1 VLRVLAIVGVLAA
14 VACCAIRP
22 PDARADRPEPAP
34 RPVLLLFPGG
44 GFIFD
49 IERLPYAVRAARRAG
64 FEPRFVDYPENDL
77 PRAVRAARRAARR
90 ATRHGRD
97 VYAYGE
103 SAGGTLAGLL
113 AQDGL
118 VARSAT
124 YCPLAD
130 LPGFI
135 SRSYDPALYQALI
148 KAGDRELR
156 EYSPGFH
163 RSARQI
169 LAMRAA
175 DDSPF
180 INQAIRRWD
189 RRDRRTRSMQVP
201 GAHLDPE
208 HPAIYRRNVRSG
220 LAWLARSGGLD

>member
-1 VLRVLAIVGVLAA
+1 MIGIVAALAA
-14 VACCAIRP
+14 LGWCGMRA
-22 PDARADRPEPAP
+22 PDAHAGATEPAR

-49 IERLPYAVRAARRAG
+49 IERLPDAVRAGRTAG
-64 FEPRFVDYPENDL
+64 FEPRLVDYPENDL

-113 AQDGL
+113 AQEGL

-148 KAGDRELR
+148 KASDRELR
-156 EYSPGFH
+156 QYSPGFH

-189 RRDRRTRSMQVP
+189 RSDRRTRSTQVP

-220 LAWLARSGGLD
+220 LAWLARSAGLE